1 MKVMAFV
8 SQKGGSGKTTSL
20 LNLAVLATQSGLK
33 VLVVDLDPQASATVW
48 YRARKAAKNGDAPLV
63 VPTHQAGLGDL
74 LEEARKQG
82 VDWVLIDT
90 AAGTDTTASIA
101 VESADLAIVPCR
113 PSIMDLR
120 AIPNTIRLCR
130 AHNKSPH
137 VILTQI
143 PPKGL
148 DAEARTQ
155 LRSIG
160 VDSVLQEGLGQYAAF
175 HHSLIDGRGVV
186 EYEPK
191 GKGAADAQALFRA
204 LRKLVDDEQPRG
216 KRSRMRKAG

>member
-1 MKVMAFV
+1 MKVLAFV

-20 LNLAVLATQSGLK
+20 LNLAVLATRHGLK
-33 VLVVDLDPQASATVW
+33 TLVVDLDPQASATVW
-48 YRARKAAKNGDAPLV
+48 YRARKAANNGEAPLV

-74 LEEARKQG
+74 LDEARKQG

-90 AAGTDTTASIA
+90 AAGTDSTASIA
-101 VESADLAIVPCR
+101 VEAADLAIAPCR

-130 AHNKSPH
+130 AHNKPPH

-143 PPKGL
+143 PPRGR

-155 LRSIG
+155 LRALG
-160 VDSVLQEGLGQYAAF
+160 LDSVLEEGLRQYAAF
-175 HHSLIDGRGVV
+175 HDSLIDGRVVV

-191 GKGAADAQALFRA
+191 GKGAADALALCAAVQR
-204 LRKLVDDEQPRG
+204 LINDDQPR
-216 KRSRMRKAG
+216 KRTRVKKAG